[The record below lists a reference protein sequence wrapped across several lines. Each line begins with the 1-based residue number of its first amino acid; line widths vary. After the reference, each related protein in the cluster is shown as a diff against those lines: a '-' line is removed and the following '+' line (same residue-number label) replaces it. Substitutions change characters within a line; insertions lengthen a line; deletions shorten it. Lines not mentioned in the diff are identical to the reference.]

1 MNKLRN
7 TLIDILNDEHG
18 VNETGFKGIEAI
30 CLELGWNDILDAV
43 DHAESDIDTKELRF
57 WLGEDDAED
66 LKG

>member
-7 TLIDILNDEHG
+7 ILIDILNDEHG
-18 VNETGFKGIEAI
+18 VNEIGFNGIQQI
-30 CLELGWNDILDAV
+30 CIENGWQDILAVV